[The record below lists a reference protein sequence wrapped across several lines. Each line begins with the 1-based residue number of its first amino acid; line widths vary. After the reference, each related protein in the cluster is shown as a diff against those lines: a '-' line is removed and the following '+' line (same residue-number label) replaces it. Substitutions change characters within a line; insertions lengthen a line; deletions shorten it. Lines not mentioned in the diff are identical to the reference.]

1 MRARVDQP
9 IAHSMLERDAPL
21 PAARA
26 RGRAGKRVGR
36 TRKMAGHGYRAIAH
50 QPFAPLDVAGA
61 QFLLDQQT
69 AKAGAVDEQLTLDRS
84 AGEHDR
90 ADVTSFA
97 VEARVDDLALDA
109 PHALALGVT
118 AQE

>member
-1 MRARVDQP
+1 
-9 IAHSMLERDAPL
+9 MLERDAPL

-26 RGRAGKRVGR
+26 RGRAGKRGGR
-36 TRKMAGHGYRAIAH
+36 TRKSAGHGYRAIAH

-84 AGEHDR
+84 AAGERDR
-90 ADVTSFA
+90 ADVTGF
-97 VEARVDDLALDA
+97 VIEASLDDLALDA
-109 PHALALGVT
+109 PHALA
-118 AQE
+118 